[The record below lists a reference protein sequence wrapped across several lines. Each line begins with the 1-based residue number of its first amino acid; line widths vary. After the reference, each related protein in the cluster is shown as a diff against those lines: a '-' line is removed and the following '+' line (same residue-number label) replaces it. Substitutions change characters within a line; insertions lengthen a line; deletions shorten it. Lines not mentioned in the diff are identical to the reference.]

1 MISTAATAEQLAER
15 STDVLAYVSPS
26 RLNTW
31 LRCPLAFKL
40 RYVDGIRSR
49 ISPSMFVGKIV
60 HSRLEHFYRHRQ
72 LGIAVPTSDVVDG
85 LEADWQR
92 LADEDEMAFKS
103 SDDEASLKQ
112 QASRLV
118 TAYLHALPDDEP
130 HPLAVETTLEA
141 PLVDPF
147 SGEDL
152 GIPLLGVVDLV
163 LGGDDG
169 SSVIDFKT
177 AAKSNSSV
185 EVAHEVQLTAY
196 SYLFRQAAGRKEG
209 DLEIRSLIKTKTPK
223 IECHHYSA
231 RTDQHMRRFFQ
242 LVRAYLDDLDRGR
255 FVYRPGWTCSMCE
268 FRDSHC
274 RNWQG

>member
-1 MISTAATAEQLAER
+1 MISTAAKDEQLAER
-15 STDVLAYVSPS
+15 PTDVWAYISPS

-31 LRCPLAFKL
+31 LRCGLAFKL
-40 RYVDGIRSR
+40 RYVDGLRSPT
-49 ISPSMFVGKIV
+49 SPSMFVGKIV

-92 LADEDEMAFKS
+92 LAVEDEMVFKS

-118 TAYLHALPDDEP
+118 TAYLQKLPDDEP
-130 HPLAVETTLEA
+130 RPLAVETTLEA
-141 PLVDPF
+141 PLIDPF
-147 SGEDL
+147 SGEDF

-163 LGGDDG
+163 LSGDG
-169 SSVIDFKT
+169 PTVIDFKT
-177 AAKSNSSV
+177 AAKSTGQV
-185 EVAHEVQLTAY
+185 EITHEVQLTSYA
-196 SYLFRQAAGRKEG
+196 YLFRQTAGREEG
-209 DLEIRSLIKTKTPK
+209 SLEIRSLVKTKTPK
-223 IECHHYSA
+223 IECHRYAA
-231 RTDQHMRRFFQ
+231 RTDQHLRRFFE

-274 RNWQG
+274 RSWQA